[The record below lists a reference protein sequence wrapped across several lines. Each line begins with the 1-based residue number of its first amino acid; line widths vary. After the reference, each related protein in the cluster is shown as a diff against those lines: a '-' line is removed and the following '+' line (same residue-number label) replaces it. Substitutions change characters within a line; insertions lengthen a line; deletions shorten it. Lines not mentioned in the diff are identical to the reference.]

1 VVIIA
6 GLGIWYFTKGSDKK
20 AVPAVVGLRIDAAV
34 ERLQADG
41 FKLQTQRASSA
52 RAPGIVFGQNPA
64 QGTDEAKGSTV
75 KLLVSRGP
83 RRKALPNAV
92 GETQPQARGSL
103 VAAGFEVS
111 SSEVFSDQPVGTVV
125 AQDPAAGARVTPG
138 SKVHLNISK
147 GSATV
152 DVPSELGMTVDQ
164 AQSDLAA
171 KGFKATVTNVPSDQ
185 PAGTVVAQSPTG
197 GQARKGSNVQLNV
210 SKGQTPT
217 TTDTTTVTTE
227 TTETETDSATVTA
240 PTTPTTTES
249 TATTGTSP

>member
-1 VVIIA
+1 
-6 GLGIWYFTKGSDKK
+6 
-20 AVPAVVGLRIDAAV
+20 
-34 ERLQADG
+34 
-41 FKLQTQRASSA
+41 
-52 RAPGIVFGQNPA
+52 
-64 QGTDEAKGSTV
+64 
-75 KLLVSRGP
+75 
-83 RRKALPNAV
+83 
-92 GETQPQARGSL
+92 
-103 VAAGFEVS
+103 
-111 SSEVFSDQPVGTVV
+111 V

-249 TATTGTSP
+249 TATTGISP